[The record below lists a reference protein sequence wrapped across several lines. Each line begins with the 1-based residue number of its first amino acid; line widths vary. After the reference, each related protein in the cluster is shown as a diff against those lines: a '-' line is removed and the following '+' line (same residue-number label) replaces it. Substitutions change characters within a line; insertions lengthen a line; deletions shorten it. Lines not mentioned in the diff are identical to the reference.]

1 MGVPVQQKNE
11 ICSPIVLYRASGRG
25 HLGYGTTSV
34 LRPPTQTL
42 YCSAIY
48 VFLNLVKVAL
58 KMNHNSSQINSCFLD
73 GIGVIC
79 LKYQT

>member
-1 MGVPVQQKNE
+1 MGVPVQQENE
-11 ICSPIVLYRASGRG
+11 IGSPFVLYRPSGHG
-25 HLGYGTTSV
+25 HLGYGMNSV

-73 GIGVIC
+73 GIGVIY
-79 LKYQT
+79 LKHQT